1 MSLRNGIALACIA
14 IPAIVEIG
22 VGVVYFTASE
32 VMPYHQQVLG
42 VAWSDLQ
49 PGIRTMLVG
58 FMNAYGSTHFG
69 VGVALAILIAIP
81 LRRGDWWARWAIL
94 AVGLP
99 VLGATVYLAGRLAFL
114 TGARTPWR
122 ASLVLLALFLAG
134 VGLVEAKRTRDTS
147 SEGAR

>member
-58 FMNAYGSTHFG
+58 FMNAYGSTHFV
-69 VGVALAILIAIP
+69 VGVALTILIAIP

>member
-32 VMPYHQQVLG
+32 VMPYHEQVLG

-58 FMNAYGSTHFG
+58 FINAYGSTHFG

-81 LRRGDWWARWAIL
+81 LRRGDSWARWAIL

-99 VLGATVYLAGRLAFL
+99 VLGATVYLAARLAFL
-114 TGARTPWR
+114 TGARTPWL
-122 ASLVLLALFLAG
+122 ASGVLLALFLAG
-134 VGLVEAKRTRDTS
+134 VGLVEPRRTRDRS
-147 SEGAR
+147 PEGE